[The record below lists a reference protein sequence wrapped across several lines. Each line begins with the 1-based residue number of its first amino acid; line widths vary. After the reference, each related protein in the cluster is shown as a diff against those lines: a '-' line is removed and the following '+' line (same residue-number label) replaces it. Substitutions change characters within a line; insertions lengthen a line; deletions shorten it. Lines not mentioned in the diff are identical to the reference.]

1 MFSFVSVLFAL
12 HHFLTSSALELI
24 AIRKFIFLTR
34 ALSNENNKAH
44 FYLVMCLT
52 ILLH

>member
-34 ALSNENNKAH
+34 ALSNNKAH